1 MKVILTADVKGMGKR
16 GDLVEA
22 KDGYARNFL
31 FPRGLAM
38 EANEANLRELKH
50 QNKAR
55 DKREEEALEAARQL
69 KREIEEKSFLL
80 KVKAGDAGRIFG
92 SVTAMDIAAELEKQG
107 FKIDR
112 RSIQLD
118 SPLKT
123 LGNHEVKVKLHHEV
137 QASIKLVLEGEE
149 S

>member
-1 MKVILTADVKGMGKR
+1 MKVILTADVRGIGKR
-16 GDLVEA
+16 GELVEA

-38 EANEANLRELKH
+38 EATEANLRELKH
-50 QNKAR
+50 QNKAK
-55 DKREEEALEAARQL
+55 DKREEEALEAAREL
-69 KREIEEKSFLL
+69 KRALEAKTLIM

-107 FKIDR
+107 YRVDKRAIH
-112 RSIQLD
+112 LD

-123 LGNHEVKVKLHHEV
+123 LGEHQVKVKLHSQV
-137 QASIKLVLEGEE
+137 QADVKLVLQGE
-149 S
+149 

>member
-1 MKVILTADVKGMGKR
+1 
-16 GDLVEA
+16 
-22 KDGYARNFL
+22 
-31 FPRGLAM
+31 M

-69 KREIEEKSFLL
+69 KRDIEEKSFLL

>member
-16 GDLVEA
+16 GDLIEA

-38 EANEANLRELKH
+38 EATEANLRELKH
-50 QNKAR
+50 QNKAK
-55 DKREEEALEAARQL
+55 DKREEEALQAAREL
-69 KREIEEKSFLL
+69 KRSIEEKMLIM

-92 SVTAMDIAAELEKQG
+92 SVTAMDIADELNRQG
-107 FKIDR
+107 YHVDK

-118 SPLKT
+118 GPLKT
-123 LGNHEVKVKLHHEV
+123 LGNHQVDVKLHPQVSAKVKL
-137 QASIKLVLEGEE
+137 QLEGDK
-149 S
+149 